1 MSTSSSERRVR
12 PATERIEPVAGGR
25 RLSVA
30 QPVVARIRRGRA
42 GEDPRRRLRWGL
54 ALSVIALAAAPSDAR
69 KAKPEDI
76 AFASTTPLASAAS
89 PADGAIFH
97 VADGYA
103 PLTSGARAATVGDT
117 LTIALVE
124 RTQAVKTNSAST
136 DRSGNIGLSPPTTG
150 PLAFFKPSDVAVGGG
165 GTFAGKGQATQSNA
179 LTGEVTV
186 TVAQVLP
193 NGNLVVRGQKLVTL
207 NRGEEQIRI
216 AGIVRP
222 ADILP
227 ENRVLSTRVADA
239 RITYSGSGEIARAS
253 RQGWLGRFFSRVS
266 PF

>member
-1 MSTSSSERRVR
+1 MIERRVS
-12 PATERIEPVAGGR
+12 ATSNPPMGIRERRAAMKRKPPYLMALAFVAAAIGCLAATPSHARKVKVEDVEFGSTMPVA
-25 RLSVA
+25 
-30 QPVVARIRRGRA
+30 P
-42 GEDPRRRLRWGL
+42 
-54 ALSVIALAAAPSDAR
+54 AAPA
-69 KAKPEDI
+69 
-76 AFASTTPLASAAS
+76 
-89 PADGAIFH
+89 ADGAIFH
-97 VADGYA
+97 VANGYA
-103 PLTSGARAATVGDT
+103 PLTSGARASTVGDT

-136 DRSGNIGLSPPTTG
+136 DRSGNIGLTPPTTG
-150 PLAFFKPSDVAVGGG
+150 PLSFFNPSDVAVGGG
-165 GTFAGKGQATQSNA
+165 GTFNGKGQATQSNA

-227 ENRVLSTRVADA
+227 DNRVLSTRVADA

-253 RQGWLGRFFSRVS
+253 RQGWLGRFFSRVA